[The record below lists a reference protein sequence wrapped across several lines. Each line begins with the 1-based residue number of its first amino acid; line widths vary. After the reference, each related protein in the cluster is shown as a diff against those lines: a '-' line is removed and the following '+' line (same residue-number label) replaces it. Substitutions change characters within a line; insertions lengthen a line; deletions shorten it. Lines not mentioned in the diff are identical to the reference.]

1 MFLLFV
7 SSCSAYDGNENMDN
21 AVDGLSFDFFKEYV
35 VENTTYEISL
45 PNNFKDAFYYE
56 HEVGN
61 VKSNSME
68 WKVNF
73 VYDVN
78 YHVQENKETKDVWNT
93 LYQSLVDSKNILE
106 EKCGFDIQLFDPYS
120 SVELEYSLYNTGYF
134 PVDSDLPSGT
144 NPDNDRLNQQGY
156 KANCGTDHTD
166 SEGIPFRQQ
175 AHAHAQSKQQ
185 ASDGTDDQIYKRRLF
200 HDRYSP

>member
-1 MFLLFV
+1 MKKIYILLIFMFLLFV

-61 VKSNSME
+61 VKSNSIE

-93 LYQSLVDSKNILE
+93 LYQTLVDSKNILE

-120 SVELEYSLYNTGYF
+120 SVELEHSLYNNAEKEAEYVIFYTF
-134 PVDSDLPSGT
+134 LPMRVYNKST
-144 NPDNDRLNQQGY
+144 RERY
-156 KANCGTDHTD
+156 TI
-166 SEGIPFRQQ
+166 GIPVSVNVLLKIDNVVEHPFTGKMISWEDFL
-175 AHAHAQSKQQ
+175 A
-185 ASDGTDDQIYKRRLF
+185 I
-200 HDRYSP
+200 